1 MRKAERGIYEITHHA
16 ETAPGI
22 FEMRAEAPGIGAD
35 ATAGQ
40 FVNVYLPGG
49 ATLLPRPLGIADA
62 DGGSITLVYA
72 VVGAGTSA
80 LSHFTKGE
88 RIEIMGPLG
97 TGFFDYHYQG
107 YQGDG
112 TFDRHRHSGDGTFD
126 VRERT
131 QKEPS
136 LSCFAGDESVSEVLL
151 IGGGTG
157 VPPLYFA
164 ARQLRD
170 AYGKN
175 IKLTAFLGFPAEPW
189 YAGRLEGICD
199 EVFTASE
206 TEGAA
211 EFYGNAIELLRHR
224 RDGSFYVR
232 GRTQKE
238 PSLLCSDRQGLSKDP
253 SPVMGP
259 AASPAMALACGP
271 RAMLA
276 AAAGWCEARDIPL
289 RVSLE
294 ERMGCGYGAC
304 AGCTVNTR
312 LLNDESKPQNGPKT
326 PGKDGFVRKKV
337 CVHGPAFWGDEVVW

>member
-1 MRKAERGIYEITHHA
+1 MKKAERGIYEITHNA

-22 FEMRAEAPGIGAD
+22 FEIRMDAPGIAGV

-49 ATLLPRPLGIADA
+49 AMLLPRPLGIADA

-80 LSHFTKGE
+80 LSRFIKGE

-97 TGFFDYHYQG
+97 TGFFDYANH
-107 YQGDG
+107 GDG
-112 TFDRHRHSGDGTFD
+112 TCDRR
-126 VRERT
+126 VRT

-136 LSCFAGDESVSEVLL
+136 LSCFAGEESVSEVLL

-164 ARQLRD
+164 ARQLRR
-170 AYGKN
+170 AYGEN
-175 IKLTAFLGFPAEPW
+175 IKLAAFLGFSAEPW
-189 YAGRLEGICD
+189 YAGRFEGVCD

-211 EFYGNAIELLRHR
+211 EFFGNAIELLRQKN
-224 RDGSFYVR
+224 DGSFYVR
-232 GRTQKE
+232 ERTQKE
-238 PSLLCSDRQGLSKDP
+238 PSLLCS
-253 SPVMGP
+253 PV
-259 AASPAMALACGP
+259 MALACGP

-304 AGCTVNTR
+304 AGCTVKTR

-326 PGKDGFVRKKV
+326 PGQDGFVRKKV